1 MTEPDTFDQL
11 VAHAHETH
19 VVVVG
24 AGIAGLV
31 AAYECAK
38 VGMPVTVVEAS
49 DRLGGVIETID
60 LAGLRVDV
68 GAQGYAT
75 RGGSVRALVDDL
87 GLGDRTRQ
95 TARRALWL
103 SGLPGGPTPLPPGG
117 VLGIPDNAWDEHV
130 RRVIGWRG
138 AWRAYLDRL
147 RPPLTIGQERS
158 LGRLVRTRMGARV
171 LDRLVAPASI
181 GAFAIHPDDV
191 DVEIAAPGLS
201 AALTRTGSLSGAVA
215 QVRGERIPDAGP
227 GFEGIQGGMSVLID
241 ALRDRLLELGAVIRT
256 GEAVVALQRRGDGR
270 WEVMTRRA
278 DASPAAPDDAPIEP
292 AHAVILAAPESEARR
307 LLSGAVPSLELA
319 ASAHA
324 DLDVVTLVIDSPELA
339 AAPPRTE
346 VYAIP
351 GSSPATAVA
360 DLTAQWPDLARDAAG
375 LRVLRV
381 TFPGAAAAAADAET
395 RPGPRDPRAQPSV
408 SSPNPGLAGAGAE
421 TRPGPRDPGAH
432 PPVSPPNPG
441 LGDAGAR
448 PPVSSPN
455 PGLAHA
461 GAETRPGPRDP
472 GAQPP
477 VSSPNP
483 GLAGKGA
490 DAGSDAAANA
500 AGASAAGAAAANAA
514 VAAASALL
522 GVPLETGQV
531 RATHRQR
538 YAQPRPVSALGQ
550 AAAAAQARAAIGS
563 VPGLAAVGAWLSGTG
578 IAQVVPDAMEEA
590 ERVRRKALWNP
601 AI

>member
-75 RGGSVRALVDDL
+75 HGGSVRSLVDDL

-103 SGLPGGPTPLPPGG
+103 SGLTGGPTPLPPGG
-117 VLGIPDNAWDEHV
+117 VLGIPDNPWDERV
-130 RRVIGWRG
+130 RRIIGWRG

-171 LDRLVAPASI
+171 LDRLVAPAGI

-215 QVRGERIPDAGP
+215 QVRGEQTPDAGP
-227 GFEGIQGGMSVLID
+227 GFEGVQGGMSVLID
-241 ALRDRLLELGAVIRT
+241 ALRDRLLELGAAIRT
-256 GEAVVALQRRGDGR
+256 GEAVAALQRRGDGR
-270 WEVMTRRA
+270 WEVLTMRA
-278 DASPAAPDDAPIEP
+278 DASPAAPDDSPIEP
-292 AHAVILAAPESEARR
+292 AHTVILAGPESEARR
-307 LLSGAVPSLELA
+307 LLSGVVPSLELA

-381 TFPGAAAAAADAET
+381 TFPGAAAAAA
-395 RPGPRDPRAQPSV
+395 
-408 SSPNPGLAGAGAE
+408 
-421 TRPGPRDPGAH
+421 
-432 PPVSPPNPG
+432 
-441 LGDAGAR
+441 
-448 PPVSSPN
+448 
-455 PGLAHA
+455 
-461 GAETRPGPRDP
+461 AETRPGPRDP

-477 VSSPNP
+477 VSPPNP
-483 GLAGKGA
+483 GLAGSGPDVGA
-490 DAGSDAAANA
+490 DDDTA
-500 AGASAAGAAAANAA
+500 ASAATAVA

-522 GVPLETGQV
+522 GVPLEIGQV

-578 IAQVVPDAMEEA
+578 LAQVVPDAMEEA

-601 AI
+601 AT